1 MVDDEE
7 SPGIYAQLDHGR
19 DAPADKHQYQA
30 HLGNN
35 TFKSRKAQSRSS
47 RPGKP
52 IMRWLPPA
60 TTVKRDR
67 GRRANVTEVP
77 RRLGGSFR
85 VALRSQPIDPSL
97 PLQPLIDLGLAF
109 KALDVPNLGPCIMG
123 FDLPIAFSDPFHFE
137 NDTLFSHV
145 AEYQPFGPDR
155 KAENGPALF
164 NRPQHPLTDVDG
176 TWRRADTVSRTPS
189 ERPRPADSRWGASSG
204 TAGQCMRQSF
214 PFVRLF
220 RCRVSCADHS
230 NAH

>member
-1 MVDDEE
+1 MVDDEK

-77 RRLGGSFR
+77 RRLGG
-85 VALRSQPIDPSL
+85 
-97 PLQPLIDLGLAF
+97 
-109 KALDVPNLGPCIMG
+109 
-123 FDLPIAFSDPFHFE
+123 HF
-137 NDTLFSHV
+137 
-145 AEYQPFGPDR
+145 A
-155 KAENGPALF
+155 
-164 NRPQHPLTDVDG
+164 
-176 TWRRADTVSRTPS
+176 
-189 ERPRPADSRWGASSG
+189 
-204 TAGQCMRQSF
+204 
-214 PFVRLF
+214 
-220 RCRVSCADHS
+220 
-230 NAH
+230 